1 MKNRNKIASKLFAL
15 MSYELEAFV
24 KPAFALILT
33 LLLAACTTFNGKDL
47 VPGKS
52 TAAEA
57 ETMMGTADQRLKL
70 ANGDSALYFSRLP
83 YGRAMYVVTV
93 GPDGV
98 MKSIEQR
105 MQQATFA
112 KVVANTWT
120 KKEVSELLGPP
131 GMQGRFDR
139 QKRDW
144 WEYRYRLAPD
154 HRVVWVQFSDDGVVR
169 EMLDMLDPDEE
180 RKKDGKGSFN

>member
-15 MSYELEAFV
+15 MSYELEASV
-24 KPAFALILT
+24 KLAFALILT

-93 GPDGV
+93 GPTGG
-98 MKSIEQR
+98 ST
-105 MQQATFA
+105 ATALRRTTALSGCSFPTTA
-112 KVVANTWT
+112 WC
-120 KKEVSELLGPP
+120 
-131 GMQGRFDR
+131 
-139 QKRDW
+139 
-144 WEYRYRLAPD
+144 
-154 HRVVWVQFSDDGVVR
+154 
-169 EMLDMLDPDEE
+169 
-180 RKKDGKGSFN
+180 GKCSTC

>member
-1 MKNRNKIASKLFAL
+1 MKSTLVL
-15 MSYELEAFV
+15 
-24 KPAFALILT
+24 AFAV
-33 LLLAACTTFNGKDL
+33 LLAGCTTFNGKDL
-47 VPGKS
+47 VPGRS

-57 ETMMGTADQRLKL
+57 ETMMGAADQRLAL
-70 ANGDSALYFSRLP
+70 PNGDSVLYFSRLP

-105 MQQATFA
+105 MQQAIFA

-120 KKEVSELLGPP
+120 KKEVRELLGPP
-131 GMQGRFDR
+131 GKQGHFDR

-144 WEYRYRLAPD
+144 WEYRYFLSPD
-154 HRVVWVQFSDDGVVR
+154 YRVVWIQFSDDGVVR
-169 EMLDMLDPDEE
+169 EIMDMLDPDEE
-180 RKKDGKGSFN
+180 RRKDGRDGRGG

>member
-1 MKNRNKIASKLFAL
+1 MKRIIATVCIAGLAGCV
-15 MSYELEAFV
+15 SYGE
-24 KPAFALILT
+24 PA
-33 LLLAACTTFNGKDL
+33 L

-57 ETMMGTADQRLKL
+57 EARLGAPAQQLKL

-105 MQQATFA
+105 MQPATFA
-112 KVVANTWT
+112 RVVANVST
-120 KKEVSELLGPP
+120 KQQVSELLGPP
-131 GMQGRFDR
+131 AKVGRLER
-139 QKRDW
+139 QQREW
-144 WEYRYRLAPD
+144 WEYRYAYGYPRILY
-154 HRVVWVQFSDDGVVR
+154 VQFSDDGVVR
-169 EMLDMLDPDEE
+169 EMVDVADDDQ
-180 RKKDGKGSFN
+180 RNFGRRRD

>member
-1 MKNRNKIASKLFAL
+1 MKQLSA
-15 MSYELEAFV
+15 MAFT
-24 KPAFALILT
+24 A
-33 LLLAACTTFNGKDL
+33 LLAGCVSYGGHAL

-57 ETMMGTADQRLKL
+57 QARLGEPAQRLQL

-93 GPDGV
+93 GSDGV

-105 MQQATFA
+105 MNQATFA
-112 KVVANTWT
+112 RIVPGTST

-131 GMQGRFDR
+131 GKEGRLDR
-139 QKRDW
+139 QQRDW
-144 WEYRYRLAPD
+144 WEYRYANIGPRI
-154 HRVVWVQFSDDGVVR
+154 VFVQFSADGVVR
-169 EMLDMLDPDEE
+169 EMLDLADEE
-180 RKKDGKGSFN
+180 RKSFGIRRD